1 MQGNAI
7 IAKTCNHLLVGMAPQ
22 DRQIIWP
29 ALHSEELPARAYLE
43 RTGFR
48 SENIYFI
55 ESGVISLLET
65 GDLRNPVEVGLIG
78 REGMIGAST
87 LVADLVPQRDSYVQ
101 IAGQALVI
109 TRSDLLRT
117 MRASEMLR
125 TYLLRYVQTQI
136 AQMSLTVSASVRAN
150 VQTRLARKLLMYHDR
165 VGVDDLPL
173 THENMSLMLG
183 VRRAS
188 ITHAIHSLEGEGWI
202 HAQRGLVAIRDRQGL
217 ETYCGPFYGVAER
230 RYDQIMNHRRAG
242 HSDLS
247 SRPPR
252 VNGMTA

>member
-1 MQGNAI
+1 MVLCRKPVDSCYAAI
-7 IAKTCNHLLVGMAPQ
+7 RSTCVKGINGKK
-22 DRQIIWP
+22 
-29 ALHSEELPARAYLE
+29 
-43 RTGFR
+43 
-48 SENIYFI
+48 IYFI

-65 GDLRNPVEVGLIG
+65 GDLRDPIEVGLMG

-101 IAGQALVI
+101 IAGQAQVI
-109 TRSDLLRT
+109 MRSDLLRA
-117 MRASEMLR
+117 MRSSEMLR

-165 VGVDDLPL
+165 VGVDQMPL

-188 ITHAIHSLEGEGWI
+188 VTHAIHRLEGEGWI
-202 HAQRGLVAIRDRQGL
+202 RAQRGLVVIRDRQGL

-230 RYDQIMNHRRAG
+230 RYDQIMNNRRSV
-242 HSDLS
+242 HSDWSSQPLS
-247 SRPPR
+247 G
-252 VNGMTA
+252 NGITA